1 MLKKILLVILIFY
14 FLTLFQASFMPF
26 FDIKGFTINIVLAL
40 VIFINLFESQDKK
53 LGIYS
58 ALVAGFFL
66 DVWSSQF
73 FGTEILLLVLTAI
86 FIKLIVKKYVQIPT
100 FGKL

>member
-1 MLKKILLVILIFY
+1 MLKKILFLIIIFY

-26 FDIKGFTINIVLAL
+26 FNINGFFINFVLAL
-40 VIFINLFESQDKK
+40 VIFINLFESSDKK

-58 ALVAGFFL
+58 ALIAGFFL

-73 FGTEILLLVLTAI
+73 FGTEMLFLTLTAV